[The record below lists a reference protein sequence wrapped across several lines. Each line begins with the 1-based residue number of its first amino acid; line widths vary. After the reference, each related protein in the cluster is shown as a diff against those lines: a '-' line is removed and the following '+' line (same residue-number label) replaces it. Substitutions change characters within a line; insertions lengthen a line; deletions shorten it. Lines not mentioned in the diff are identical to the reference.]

1 MGPAVIVGGGPAGA
15 ACAFGLARGGVPCV
29 VFDRAVFPREKV
41 CGGALSLRGSS
52 LLVASGMLTEA
63 ELNDLTVAS
72 HTGLSLWDGD
82 RCLRTWSGHGPAIRL
97 VDRMAFDAF
106 LLGKAAAAGAEV
118 HQSISVLSVDAMHGS
133 ITLSTGERLQY
144 GMLVGA
150 DGAGSMVR
158 RKIFP
163 MRKGR
168 GTGIG
173 LEVFVP
179 RAQIGSMPHEL
190 QIRFGRLPYGYGW
203 VFPGPETVCIGA
215 GVTGSRAGGAQVR
228 AALEELLRELGL
240 DPGSFRLRGAP
251 IPSLALHRELGA
263 ENIFLVGDAAG
274 LCDQVSG
281 EGICHAVSSG
291 LLVAEA
297 IGKGWSR
304 KRLCAEARKGCMGV
318 VLQSMRFRHLL
329 YSPMLRE
336 EAMYRL
342 RQSPLFAEAYW
353 SLISGETDYLG
364 MLGRIL
370 RGI

>member
-1 MGPAVIVGGGPAGA
+1 
-15 ACAFGLARGGVPCV
+15 
-29 VFDRAVFPREKV
+29 
-41 CGGALSLRGSS
+41 
-52 LLVASGMLTEA
+52 MLTGA
-63 ELNDLTVAS
+63 ELCSLTVAS
-72 HTGLSLWDGD
+72 HTRLSLWDGD
-82 RCLRTWSGHGPAIRL
+82 QRLQTWSGEGPAIRL
-97 VDRMAFDAF
+97 VDRPAFDSF

-118 HQSISVLSVDAMHGS
+118 RQGVSVVSVDPARGS
-133 ITLSTGERLQY
+133 VTLSTGERLQY

-150 DGAGSMVR
+150 DGAGSIVR
-158 RKIFP
+158 RMIFP
-163 MRKGR
+163 VRGGR

-179 RAQIGSMPHEL
+179 GARIGSVPDEL
-190 QIRFGRLPYGYGW
+190 QIRFGILPYGYGW
-203 VFPGPETVCIGA
+203 VFPGRETVCIGA
-215 GVTGSRAGGAQVR
+215 GVTGSKAAGAQVR
-228 AALEELLRELGL
+228 VALHELLGWFGL
-240 DPGSFRLRGAP
+240 DPGSLRLRGAP

-263 ENIFLVGDAAG
+263 ENVFLVGDAAG

-281 EGICHAVSSG
+281 EGLCHAVASG

-297 IGKGWSR
+297 IGNGWSR
-304 KRLCAEARKGCMGV
+304 KRLRAEARKGSVGV

-353 SLISGETDYLG
+353 AMISGETDYLG

-370 RGI
+370 GGI

>member
-1 MGPAVIVGGGPAGA
+1 MGSVVIAGGGPAGA
-15 ACAFGLARGGVPCV
+15 SCAYGLARGGVSCIV
-29 VFDRAVFPREKV
+29 LDRASFPREKV
-41 CGGALSLRGSS
+41 CGGALSLRGSG
-52 LLVASGMLTEA
+52 LLVGSEMLTEA
-63 ELNDLTVAS
+63 ELDDLTLAS
-72 HTGLSLWDGD
+72 HSGLSLWDGD
-82 RCLRTWSGHGPAIRL
+82 QCLQTWSGNGPAIRL
-97 VDRMAFDAF
+97 VDRQFFDSS

-118 HQSISVLSVDAMHGS
+118 RQGVSVVSVDAQRAS
-133 ITLSTGERLQY
+133 VTFSTGERLQY
-144 GMLVGA
+144 GMLIGA
-150 DGAGSMVR
+150 DGANSIVR

-179 RAQIGSMPHEL
+179 RVRMGSLPDEL
-190 QIRFGRLPYGYGW
+190 QIRFGSLPYGYGW

-215 GVTGSRAGGAQVR
+215 GVTGSKAVGAQVR
-228 AALEELLRELGL
+228 AALNELLRHFGL
-240 DPGSFRLRGAP
+240 DPGSFRLRAAP

-281 EGICHAVSSG
+281 EGICHAVASG

-297 IGKGWSR
+297 IMKGWSR
-304 KRLCAEARKGCMGV
+304 KRLCAEARKGCIGV
-318 VLQSMRFRHLL
+318 VLQSMWFRHLL

-353 SLISGETDYLG
+353 SLISGKTDYLG
-364 MLGRIL
+364 MLKRIL